1 MVTGTLKLR
10 IHLAGCSSLKEKR
23 SVRQR
28 ITSRIRNTFKVAVA
42 EVDTQ
47 DVWETLTLGIA
58 TLGPDKTP
66 VESVLRRVAD
76 FVEDLGEGRLESEEL
91 DFIRG

>member
-10 IHLAGCSSLKEKR
+10 ISVPGCRSLKEKR

-28 ITSRIRNTFKVAVA
+28 ITSRIRNSFKVAVA

-47 DVWETLTLGIA
+47 DDWQTLTLGVA

-66 VESVLRRVAD
+66 VESTLRKIAD
-76 FVEDLGEGRLESEEL
+76 FVEELGEGRLESEEL
-91 DFIRG
+91 EFFRS

>member
-1 MVTGTLKLR
+1 VVTGTLKLR
-10 IHLAGCSSLKEKR
+10 IHIPGCSSLKEKR

-28 ITSRIRNTFKVAVA
+28 IGSRIRNKFKVAVA

-66 VESVLRRVAD
+66 VESTLRKVAD
-76 FVEDLGEGRLESEEL
+76 FVEQLGEGRLESEEL
-91 DFIRG
+91 DFFRG

>member
-1 MVTGTLKLR
+1 MVTGTLKLK
-10 IHLAGCSSLKEKR
+10 IHIPGCSSLKEKR

-28 ITSRIRNTFKVAVA
+28 IVSRVRNQFKVAVA

-47 DVWETLTLGIA
+47 DVWETLTLGVA
-58 TLGPDKTP
+58 ALGPDKTP
-66 VESVLRRVAD
+66 VESTLRKVAN